1 MLAALTLQADVGT
14 TISLNM
20 RVGISS
26 GVITAGMLGPRNK
39 SMYDVL
45 GETVNVAQRMESSA
59 PLGGIVVTA
68 ATADLVRP
76 YFLLETLPEQEIKGL
91 SKMTNF
97 RVVGPRK
104 LTDDPRRVDPS
115 SRFAAMA
122 PPLQEEIEAFK
133 AVHFD
138 RVNFLSIQAR
148 DGAFFHNE
156 TVAILALALLRDLRG
171 HADLGRQ
178 AAQID
183 EPRLLRLALLHDIGK
198 RAIEPRRLN
207 LRGLAAEERA
217 VLRTDL
223 EHLTSETLER
233 LELGELAAALPAF
246 YRFEAQETTG
256 DIDLLTEIVGVAD
269 IYDALTAP
277 KFYKG
282 TPWSIRGALEDL
294 LRMPFAAR
302 PEATGLAR
310 FCGPNAPS
318 ERHVDG
324 GPHQFRQ
331 ARAGLNFALLL
342 ARRKQVAAAS
352 ASLVMAQ
359 TGNSYRPLVA
369 GKWALKSSAA
379 SPAPRS
385 ESRARIPAPNRSTPK
400 STVIRQ
406 IALPPGSC
414 GRDGRSRC

>member
-1 MLAALTLQADVGT
+1 MAPPALNPLMIEDRLQAVRLEATVMFTDLSGFTSFSSGMEPDEVFAHLNHYFAWLGDVISRYRGYVNKTMGDGTMILFGVPEALPLSHATDAVLAALTLQADVGT

-76 YFLLETLPEQEIKGL
+76 YFLLETLPEQEIEGL

-148 DGAFFHNE
+148 DSTCSA
-156 TVAILALALLRDLRG
+156 TRPSQSWRSPCCATCAAMPTWDVKRLRSTS
-171 HADLGRQ
+171 
-178 AAQID
+178 
-183 EPRLLRLALLHDIGK
+183 
-198 RAIEPRRLN
+198 RAC
-207 LRGLAAEERA
+207 
-217 VLRTDL
+217 
-223 EHLTSETLER
+223 
-233 LELGELAAALPAF
+233 
-246 YRFEAQETTG
+246 
-256 DIDLLTEIVGVAD
+256 
-269 IYDALTAP
+269 
-277 KFYKG
+277 
-282 TPWSIRGALEDL
+282 
-294 LRMPFAAR
+294 
-302 PEATGLAR
+302 
-310 FCGPNAPS
+310 CGWHCCTIS
-318 ERHVDG
+318 
-324 GPHQFRQ
+324 
-331 ARAGLNFALLL
+331 
-342 ARRKQVAAAS
+342 AS
-352 ASLVMAQ
+352 A
-359 TGNSYRPLVA
+359 R
-369 GKWALKSSAA
+369 SS
-379 SPAPRS
+379 R
-385 ESRARIPAPNRSTPK
+385 
-400 STVIRQ
+400 V
-406 IALPPGSC
+406 G
-414 GRDGRSRC
+414 